1 MITISPRAFFFDF
14 DGVIVDSEKI
24 HMLAA
29 LEAVQGEGLSFSE
42 EYYFQELLGYDDVGL
57 FSHLWKEQGQKL
69 GRELLGKLL
78 REKNSAFMQLI
89 AAKVIYF
96 DGVIDFIRALEEKNV
111 PLAVVSGALHGEIM
125 ACLDKGGLAGHF
137 KFIVSADKVTRSK
150 PDPES
155 YEKAW
160 EDMLAFI
167 PDLKKSECWAIED
180 SPAGISAAT
189 EAGVNVIGIT
199 NSVKADQLTRADH
212 VVTHVNEIKLG

>member
-57 FSHLWKEQGQKL
+57 FEHLWNERGRKL
-69 GRELLGKLL
+69 DGGML
-78 REKNSAFMQLI
+78 RQLMRDKNSAFMQLI

-96 DGVIDFIRALEEKNV
+96 DGVVDFIRALEGKNV
-111 PLAVVSGALHGEIM
+111 PLAVVSGALSGEIK
-125 ACLDKGGLAGHF
+125 ACLDKGGLAKHF
-137 KFIVSADKVTRSK
+137 KFIVSADLVKRSK

-160 EDMLAFI
+160 EDMLAHV
-167 PDLKKSECWAIED
+167 PDLEKSECWAIED
-180 SPAGISAAT
+180 SPAGISAAAD
-189 EAGVNVIGIT
+189 AGLNVIGIT
-199 NSVKADQLTRADH
+199 NSVKAEQLVRADH
-212 VVTHVNEIKLG
+212 VVSHVSEIKLV